1 MTSES
6 NGENLT
12 EIFQILTSLV
22 FMKNLKKYF
31 KNFNLKIF
39 QIHVLTTVVM
49 KFFFK
54 NLLKKINLK
63 IFKECIQ
70 REKVSSLF
78 VRVQCLYIFIFS
90 LIQFSFEKS
99 NLCQTKI

>member
-1 MTSES
+1 MYLHVLSY
-6 NGENLT
+6 
-12 EIFQILTSLV
+12 EIF
-22 FMKNLKKYF
+22 FKYMY
-31 KNFNLKIF
+31 L
-39 QIHVLTTVVM
+39 HVLSYEI
-49 KFFFK
+49 FFK
-54 NLLKKINLK
+54 NLLKKCNLK

-90 LIQFSFEKS
+90 LIQFNFEKS

>member
-6 NGENLT
+6 NCENLT

-22 FMKNLKKYF
+22 FMKNLKKKCF

-39 QIHVLTTVVM
+39 QIHVLTTVVLM
-49 KFFFK
+49 KMFLK
-54 NLLKKINLK
+54 NLLQTFNLK

-78 VRVQCLYIFIFS
+78 IC
-90 LIQFSFEKS
+90 
-99 NLCQTKI
+99 

>member
-22 FMKNLKKYF
+22 LVKNFKKCF

-39 QIHVLTTVVM
+39 QIHVLTSVV
-49 KFFFK
+49 
-54 NLLKKINLK
+54 LKKKKKKKKKKNVLKNFNLK

-70 REKVSSLF
+70 REKVSS
-78 VRVQCLYIFIFS
+78 IFI
-90 LIQFSFEKS
+90 
-99 NLCQTKI
+99 C

>member
-22 FMKNLKKYF
+22 FMKNLKKCF

-39 QIHVLTTVVM
+39 QIHVLTTVVLM
-49 KFFFK
+49 NFFSKIFLK
-54 NLLKKINLK
+54 NLILKYSKNVY
-63 IFKECIQ
+63 
-70 REKVSSLF
+70 REKRSLPF
-78 VRVQCLYIFIFS
+78 LLGCSAYTFS
-90 LIQFSFEKS
+90 YLV
-99 NLCQTKI
+99 